1 MPHGPYG
8 YYDNEGKEDDNVAY
22 LHQRFVTHT
31 GPYGYNGE
39 EDANKTQEAENYYYL
54 HGSWPTWYHYR
65 TVVHHNA
72 HEGKEENKTE
82 AENYY
87 RLHGFYP
94 AWWTRRTVTHYPVGY
109 YDNEGKEENK
119 ADA

>member
-31 GPYGYNGE
+31 GPYGYNGA
-39 EDANKTQEAENYYYL
+39 EDTNKTQEAENYYMV
-54 HGSWPTWYHYR
+54 HGYWPTWYHYSP
-65 TVVHHNA
+65 VVYHNA

-87 RLHGFYP
+87 RIHGYYP
-94 AWWTRRTVTHYPVGY
+94 VWWTRRTVTHYPVGY
-109 YDNEGKEENK
+109 YDNEGK
-119 ADA
+119 